1 MASAGPVLGS
11 KLGLGHWVQDPY
23 SRNELSVLATG
34 RDHRRSIAGDRSRA
48 APEQAVSL
56 IREDASPLGHPLL
69 DRDALDDLLATDER
83 RARVL
88 DQLD

>member
-1 MASAGPVLGS
+1 
-11 KLGLGHWVQDPY
+11 
-23 SRNELSVLATG
+23 
-34 RDHRRSIAGDRSRA
+34 
-48 APEQAVSL
+48 L